1 MHATY
6 PFTVA
11 LLLDTN
17 ALLNAFSKFILLTK
31 VKHTENFP
39 RPMLNSITPECPD
52 QFSYVRIPADTT
64 ESIESCT
71 FDKVELSEDKFIVHI
86 KSYFALASP
95 ESNVDRDIL
104 IKHLSEH
111 TKQDISKTV
120 DERTLQQ
127 IMTMTSVDIM
137 TVSLPTAE
145 NGYIGVSMYCD
156 DKGRSKNLPL
166 NERATGLVMACGL
179 VGQQLFGD
187 VFVSRM
193 FDDGENHWFRMDF
206 TTKDVSS
213 TAEWVKRTAN
223 QMARKLNS
231 GPASLSGLANQ
242 FFSGSSMGGSE
253 TQILDNAPS
262 AKMSGS
268 TDKYKWYQTDDEV
281 DITIHLPICSDKR
294 AITVDMKPTRF
305 RVIASDETIIEG
317 SLDEAIIV
325 DESTWTFSLKD
336 KILQVSLSK
345 KVPGKIWKDLL
356 Q

>member
-1 MHATY
+1 MSSSNI
-6 PFTVA
+6 P
-11 LLLDTN
+11 
-17 ALLNAFSKFILLTK
+17 K
-31 VKHTENFP
+31 
-39 RPMLNSITPECPD
+39 CPD

-64 ESIESCT
+64 ESIESAR
-71 FDKVELSEDKFIVHI
+71 FDKVDLSADKFILHI

-95 ESNVDRDIL
+95 ESTVDKATL
-104 IKHLSEH
+104 IKQLSEH

-120 DERTLQQ
+120 DDRTLDQL
-127 IMTMTSVDIM
+127 MTMTSVDIM
-137 TVSLPTAE
+137 TVSLPTSE
-145 NGYIGVSMYCD
+145 NGHVGVSMYCD
-156 DKGRSKNLPL
+156 DKGRSKNLPF

-213 TAEWVKRTAN
+213 TAEWVKRTAS

-242 FFSGSSMGGSE
+242 FFAGSSAGGAD
-253 TQILDNAPS
+253 TQVLDNVS
-262 AKMSGS
+262 ASKMSGS
-268 TDKYKWYQTDDEV
+268 TDTYKWYQTDDEV
-281 DITIHLPICSDKR
+281 DITIHLPNCADKR
-294 AITVDMKPTRF
+294 SITVDMKPTRV
-305 RVIASDETIIEG
+305 RVVVEGVAIIEG
-317 SLDEAIIV
+317 SLDDAIIV

-345 KVPGKIWKDLL
+345 KTPGKIWKDLL